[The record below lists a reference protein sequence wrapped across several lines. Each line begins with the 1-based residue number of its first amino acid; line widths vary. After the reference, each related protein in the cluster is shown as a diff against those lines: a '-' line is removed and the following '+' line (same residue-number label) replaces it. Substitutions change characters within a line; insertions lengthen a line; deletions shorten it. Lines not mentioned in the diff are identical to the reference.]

1 MATYTTDTAILNA
14 CANRLWTDVNR
25 LVKDASQWPS
35 IVAEK
40 NQDAYS
46 LIRSKLMER
55 GFSAAQIDSWDQRE
69 VFNRN
74 IAVCMSL
81 RAAMSVYQDITREKY
96 YEACSYIDAL
106 EKVFV
111 AADDEAVNATN
122 PTVSHGAMQNSS
134 DKFSE
139 DMW

>member
-1 MATYTTDTAILNA
+1 MATYTTDAAILQA
-14 CANRLWTDVNR
+14 CANRLWVDVNR
-25 LVKDASQWPS
+25 LVRDAPQWPN

-40 NQDAYS
+40 NADAYTV
-46 LIRSKLMER
+46 IRSKLMER

-74 IAVCMSL
+74 IAVCMSI
-81 RAAMSVYQDITREKY
+81 RAAMSVYQDITRDKY

-106 EKVFV
+106 ETVFV
-111 AADDEAVNATN
+111 AAQDEAVNASN
-122 PTVSHGAMQNSS
+122 PVVSFGPMRNCT
-134 DKFSE
+134 DKFTE